1 MINDLTLLSGNEI
14 PFIELGVSIHNPT
27 IKEIAYVGEEN
38 FFIGRDLLNFSKD
51 ELEEQ
56 DKVNLKDKTDFDIL
70 IAILREH
77 NAVMKK
83 NRDCVLMVLALL
95 FPTLQINFEEQAIV
109 LTNETT
115 KETYKIDNSN
125 FDVFKKTFNQI
136 FNFGLDKGAQ
146 SEFNP
151 SGELAR
157 KIAAKLK
164 KGRQKVQEAK
174 HTNKKIAII
183 SRYVSILAVGEH
195 KDMNELLNYTV
206 YQLFDEFKRYELK
219 MGYDIYLQARMAGAK
234 DLKEIEDWMQDIH
247 E

>member
-109 LTNETT
+109 LTNESEYAD
-115 KETYKIDNSN
+115 KFISYFIDIALILLPVKLATNSTST
-125 FDVFKKTFNQI
+125 VLTF
-136 FNFGLDKGAQ
+136 
-146 SEFNP
+146 
-151 SGELAR
+151 
-157 KIAAKLK
+157 
-164 KGRQKVQEAK
+164 
-174 HTNKKIAII
+174 
-183 SRYVSILAVGEH
+183 
-195 KDMNELLNYTV
+195 
-206 YQLFDEFKRYELK
+206 
-219 MGYDIYLQARMAGAK
+219 
-234 DLKEIEDWMQDIH
+234 
-247 E
+247 